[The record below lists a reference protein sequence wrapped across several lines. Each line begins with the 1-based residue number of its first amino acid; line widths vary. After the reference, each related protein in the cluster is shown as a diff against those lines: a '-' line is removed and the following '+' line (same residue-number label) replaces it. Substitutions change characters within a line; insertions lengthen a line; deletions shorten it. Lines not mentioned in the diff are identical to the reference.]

1 VAPRR
6 PAIAPRREADSVLEF
21 IDRSV
26 IPFFLHLYDAVGY
39 LGVLV
44 AIAMETFVPIIPSEV
59 IVPMAG
65 WKVSQSAADPSVLEP
80 LTHAPWGFLV
90 VLLVATTGAVLG
102 SLAGYLIGAWG
113 GRPLL
118 ERYGRYVHIKP
129 EDLDRADA
137 WFARYGGWAVFF
149 GRLVPLVR
157 ALINYPAGV
166 ARMPIGRF
174 LLFSALGSLPWNAA
188 LLLGGYL
195 LGANYRRLYDA
206 VRPFEYVIY
215 VVVVLGVA
223 YLVYRWVRSRR
234 SDPQPHAERS
244 AQER

>member
-1 VAPRR
+1 ML
-6 PAIAPRREADSVLEF
+6 DL
-21 IDRSV
+21 IDQHV
-26 IPFFLHLYDAVGY
+26 IPFFLQLYDAVGY
-39 LGVLV
+39 VGV
-44 AIAMETFVPIIPSEV
+44 AIAIALETFIPIVPSEV

-65 WKVSQSAADPSVLEP
+65 WKVAQSAADPSVLEP
-80 LTHAPWGFLV
+80 LTHAPWNFV
-90 VLLVATTGAVLG
+90 VALLVATFGAVAG

-118 ERYGRYVHIKP
+118 DRYGRYVHIKP

-137 WFARYGGWAVFF
+137 WFARYGDWAVFL

-188 LLLGGYL
+188 LLLAGYL
-195 LGANYRRLYDA
+195 LGENYQHLYEA
-206 VRPFEYVIY
+206 VRPYEYVIY
-215 VVVVLGVA
+215 AIVLVAGV
-223 YLVYRWVRSRR
+223 YIVYRWLRASARPAAGAPRSEAK
-234 SDPQPHAERS
+234 PE
-244 AQER
+244 

>member
-1 VAPRR
+1 M
-6 PAIAPRREADSVLEF
+6 LEL
-21 IDRSV
+21 IDRVV
-26 IPFFLHLYDAVGY
+26 IPFFLRLYDAVGY
-39 LGVLV
+39 VGVAV
-44 AIAMETFVPIIPSEV
+44 AIGLETFIPIIPSEV

-65 WKVSQSAADPSVLEP
+65 WKVSQSAVDPSVVEP
-80 LTHAPWGFLV
+80 LTNAPWSWLV
-90 VLLVATTGAVLG
+90 VLIVATAGAVLG

-118 ERYGRYVHIKP
+118 DRWGRYVHIYP
-129 EDLDRADA
+129 DDLDRADA
-137 WFARYGGWAVFF
+137 WFARYGDWAVLL

-188 LLLGGYL
+188 LLLGGYA
-195 LGANYRRLYDA
+195 LGANYERLYQA

-215 VVVVLGVA
+215 VIVVLGV
-223 YLVYRWVRSRR
+223 LLLLYRWTRR
-234 SDPQPHAERS
+234 PPG
-244 AQER
+244 AQSEG

>member
-1 VAPRR
+1 MLPW
-6 PAIAPRREADSVLEF
+6 
-21 IDRSV
+21 
-26 IPFFLHLYDAVGY
+26 FLALYDAIGY
-39 LGVLV
+39 LGIGIGV
-44 AIAMETFVPIIPSEV
+44 ALETFIPIIPSEV

-65 WKVSQSAADPSVLEP
+65 WKVSQSAADPAVVER
-80 LTHAPWGFLV
+80 LTGAPWSFV
-90 VLLVATTGAVLG
+90 IALLVATVGAVAG

-118 ERYGRYVHIKP
+118 DRYGRYVHIHAA
-129 EDLDRADA
+129 ELDRADA
-137 WFARYGGWAVFF
+137 WFARYGYWAVLL

-188 LLLGGYL
+188 LLLGGYA
-195 LGANYRRLYDA
+195 LGANYERLYQA

-215 VVVVLGVA
+215 VIVALGVI
-223 YLVYRWVRSRR
+223 LILYRWTRR
-234 SDPQPHAERS
+234 SPGVQSEG
-244 AQER
+244 